1 MQKER
6 NVLAERKLR
15 DSLPNLQFSVDE
27 FSEPFRIDRNRSGGG
42 VIIYVRYDI
51 PSKLLIKHF
60 LPNDVEGL
68 FVELKF

>member
-1 MQKER
+1 MWIYL
-6 NVLAERKLR
+6 VLAKRKLG
-15 DSLPNLQFSVDE
+15 DSLPNLQFSVNE
-27 FSEPFRIDRNRSGGG
+27 FSESFRIDRNRSGGG
-42 VIIYVRYDI
+42 VIIYVRDEI